1 MQQDRS
7 RRHPTVM
14 SRLTLALLM
23 IATAFGAEGPAGS
36 WTWSMPGPG
45 GVEVTADLTLR
56 VDGEKLSGEF
66 AFNGGSR
73 KLAVTNGTVKGQD
86 VKFTI
91 QRDRP
96 QGGSMTYELSG
107 KLEGD
112 SMKGSAS
119 SEMGNAEWTAKR
131 K

>member
-1 MQQDRS
+1 
-7 RRHPTVM
+7 
-14 SRLTLALLM
+14 
-23 IATAFGAEGPAGS
+23 
-36 WTWSMPGPG
+36 MPGPG

-56 VDGEKLSGEF
+56 VDGEKLTGEF

-73 KLAVTNGTVKGQD
+73 KLSITNGSVKGQD

-96 QGGSMTYELSG
+96 QGGSMTYEMTG
-107 KLEGD
+107 KLEGN

-119 SEMGNAEWTAKR
+119 SEMGNAEWTARR

>member
-1 MQQDRS
+1 MR
-7 RRHPTVM
+7 
-14 SRLTLALLM
+14 TLALALFL
-23 IATAFGAEGPAGS
+23 AAAAFAAEGPAGS

-45 GVEVTADLTLR
+45 GQEVTADLTLQ
-56 VDGEKLSGEF
+56 VDGEKLTGEF

-73 KLAVTNGTVKGQD
+73 KLTITNGSVKGND
-86 VKFTI
+86 LKFTI

-96 QGGSMTYELSG
+96 QGGSMTYQLTG
-107 KLEGD
+107 KLDGD

>member
-1 MQQDRS
+1 MR
-7 RRHPTVM
+7 TVA
-14 SRLTLALLM
+14 LALM
-23 IATAFGAEGPAGS
+23 ITATAFAAEGPAGS

-45 GVEVTADLTLR
+45 GQEVTAELTLH
-56 VDGEKLSGEF
+56 VDGEKLTGEF

-73 KLAVTNGTVKGQD
+73 KLTVTNGSVKGHD

-96 QGGSMTYELSG
+96 QGGSVTYGITG
-107 KLEGD
+107 KIDGN

-119 SEMGNAEWTAKR
+119 SDLGNAGWTAKR